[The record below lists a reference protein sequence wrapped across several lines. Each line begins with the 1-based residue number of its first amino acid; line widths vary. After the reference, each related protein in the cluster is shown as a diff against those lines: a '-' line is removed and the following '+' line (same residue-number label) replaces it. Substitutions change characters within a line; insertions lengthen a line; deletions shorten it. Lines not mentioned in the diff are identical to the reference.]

1 MRHNQNMK
9 ERTFESKADS
19 SCCLVHLVNQ
29 SGIAF
34 CYECIP
40 QENLK
45 HTILPSGCMELVF
58 VFNKME
64 NRVVLVG
71 PTKKVSTIVD
81 DPLNTRLFGVVFMPA
96 IVPYPWNDDILFGE
110 TFHQCYKLGHP
121 MAEQIFATQD
131 FFERIQLIL
140 SYYQKHLP
148 KLNPF
153 VKELL
158 GAIGEQKG
166 NVLLNDLYDN
176 FGYSRQYANY
186 IFKTNVGVSP
196 NSFCKVFRFQNIIY
210 HFIKGFDNQHFNTLV
225 KACGYYDQPHMNKEF
240 KEFTDSSPEVFLH
253 ENQKYLNNIQF
264 I

>member
-1 MRHNQNMK
+1 MHPSRKLETHYSTKWLYGTRFRFQQNGK
-9 ERTFESKADS
+9 PRCFSWT
-19 SCCLVHLVNQ
+19 N
-29 SGIAF
+29 
-34 CYECIP
+34 
-40 QENLK
+40 
-45 HTILPSGCMELVF
+45 
-58 VFNKME
+58 
-64 NRVVLVG
+64 
-71 PTKKVSTIVD
+71 KKVSTIVD

-196 NSFCKVFRFQNIIY
+196 KSFCKVFRFQNIIY